1 MIKKLSKKKGVS
13 PVIATVLL
21 IAMVIVIALIIFLWF
36 RSMIQE
42 KITKFSDTNIQTVCG
57 DVKFDASYDYG
68 SLFISNTGNVP
79 IYSFK
84 IKMIEAGSHETK
96 DIKDFSSASWPSVGL
111 NQGGT
116 FSGELGLDSSVDEI
130 EVIPVLIGMSD
141 KGKKSYT
148 CEERYG
154 YNIIISG

>member
-1 MIKKLSKKKGVS
+1 MIKKISKKKGVS

-36 RSMIQE
+36 KSMIQE
-42 KITKFSDTNIQTVCG
+42 KITKFGDQNIQTVCEK
-57 DVKFDASYDYG
+57 VKFDASYDDG

-79 IYSFK
+79 IYSLK
-84 IKMIEAGSHETK
+84 IKMTGAGSHETK
-96 DIKDFSSASWPSVGL
+96 DIKDFPSASWPSIGL

-116 FSGELGLDSSVDEI
+116 FYGSIDLSSVKEI

-154 YNIIISG
+154 YNILISG